1 MLSSYTFD
9 LQLFEQRKNFV
20 LIILAKSSDA
30 FTETLIDVTFH
41 DVSNNDKSPT
51 TESRK
56 QTSGKEEEEKE
67 EFYNLASEKKNK
79 GKVGLLFSRKQR

>member
-1 MLSSYTFD
+1 M
-9 LQLFEQRKNFV
+9 FEQRKNFV

-41 DVSNNDKSPT
+41 VSNNDKSPA

-56 QTSGKEEEEKE
+56 QTSGEEEEEKG

>member
-41 DVSNNDKSPT
+41 VSNNDKSPA

-56 QTSGKEEEEKE
+56 QTSGEEEEEKG